1 MILKRELACLKRLN
15 FIPLQLESFTA
26 AVAYV
31 ARDGSLELPPAT
43 WETSGFSPEQLK
55 LWALLGGGL
64 EGTMNLEMGVLR
76 CLLTLFAPQNERI

>member
-31 ARDGSLELPPAT
+31 ARDGSLGLPPAT

-55 LWALLGGGL
+55 LWALLGGGGGAGRDHEL
-64 EGTMNLEMGVLR
+64 GDGCPSVLIDTF
-76 CLLTLFAPQNERI
+76 CPPK